1 MNVKIECIA
10 WIGLALLVGCADGSG
25 LDALGG
31 SGGSGGAGGAP
42 GGTDGSGGTTSTSA
56 ECNSGSDCPD
66 PSDECSLPTCIM
78 NVCGVTAAP
87 VGTPCGEA
95 GGTCSAT
102 GDCLVAACGDGVQ
115 NGMETGVDC
124 GGGCAPCADGGACTV
139 AADCQS
145 GACVG
150 GVCVACGALAEPC
163 CAANACDAPKI
174 TCATNTTTP
183 WGGTAAECNC
193 GILRAGQSLG
203 VDQGRWSCDGRF
215 FLVMQGDG
223 NLVLYLEGTGALW
236 SSMTNGTGAV
246 QAVMQDDGNF
256 VVYDAGGQVEWS
268 SMTGGYPGATLAIQN
283 DGNVVVYDAASVARF
298 ATNTCC
304 Y

>member
-1 MNVKIECIA
+1 MREVA
-10 WIGLALLVGCADGSG
+10 WLGLVLAVGCADGSG
-25 LDALGG
+25 LDAFGG
-31 SGGSGGAGGAP
+31 SGASSGDPSGGGDGG
-42 GGTDGSGGTTSTSA
+42 STSTSA

-66 PSDECSLPTCIM
+66 PGDCALPTCMM
-78 NVCGVTAAP
+78 NVCGVTSAP
-87 VGTPCGEA
+87 VGTPCGDA
-95 GGTCSAT
+95 GGTCSAA
-102 GDCLVAACGDGVQ
+102 GECLVAACTDAVK
-115 NGMETGVDC
+115 NGTETGVDC
-124 GGGCAPCADGGACTV
+124 GGGCPPCADGGACTV

-150 GVCVACGALAEPC
+150 GVCVACGALGEPC

-174 TCATNTTTP
+174 TCVTNTTTQ
-183 WGGTAAECNC
+183 WGGAGAECNC
-193 GILRAGQSLG
+193 GALRAGQSLG

-256 VVYDAGGQVEWS
+256 VVFDAGGQVEWS

-283 DGNVVVYDAASVARF
+283 DGNVVVYDAASVPSR
-298 ATNTCC
+298 
-304 Y
+304 